1 FNKLSISELKKVL
14 FAFHSDERG
23 SLLKFLQKWAV
34 VEISELTEPNVIE
47 TFPGLKPAD
56 SERLND
62 LVALTSQIDFAINFL
77 KPYEQKKPALS
88 FMTPKEMESTEDLQK
103 LAKKYNISKAIE
115 TANRLNREIAENK
128 NQIVKLESSANVLTP
143 WLSIKSPIADLMD
156 TKNVY
161 QTLFMIYK
169 MPCEKIKEELDKAGD
184 THTIT
189 FVHEGT
195 NYSYCHFACL
205 KADRPA
211 YEEVLAL
218 IEAEKDALPETTG
231 TFMHALKKI
240 EKEIAKLEK
249 KGEKLE
255 KEAESLASD
264 MEKLKSLYDH
274 YTIEKEREEA
284 MEALRISANVS
295 YMEGWVPAAVL
306 PDLEKAIKEK
316 LPFVEVVEFPPSE
329 DDQPPILLE
338 TNERVV
344 DPFQLITE
352 LYGMPDPKEVDPTP
366 LLTPFFAVFFGL
378 CLTDAGY
385 GLVMIGLVLFIML
398 KFKNTLGKTKLVR
411 LLLYGSI
418 STVVLGA
425 LAGGWFG
432 IDITMLPDT
441 SPVKKFIELFK
452 AFDPITDTL
461 TFMKLC
467 IFLGFIQINFGVM
480 VRMYKNIR
488 KGAYVDAF
496 MVQLGW
502 IVFLNSAAVLVANFM
517 GGGTLPVWATKTAT
531 VTIILAI
538 GSIILFAD
546 RESNNIIIRILWG
559 VYAIYGSTSY
569 MGDLLSYLRLLALG
583 LSTGV
588 IGMVVN
594 LLAMQAKGIPYIGF
608 VFGALIL
615 IGGHSFNIAVNAL
628 GAFVHT
634 TRLQY
639 VEFFSKFYDGGGRA
653 FKPFGVK
660 PKYVLLKEER
670 K

>member
-1 FNKLSISELKKVL
+1 M
-14 FAFHSDERG
+14 FAFHSDERS
-23 SLLKFLQKWAV
+23 SLLKLLQKWSV
-34 VEISELTEPNVIE
+34 VEISELTEPNVLE
-47 TFPGLKPAD
+47 TFPELTPAD

-77 KPYEQKKPALS
+77 KPYEQKKPALA
-88 FMTPKEMESTEDLQK
+88 FLTPKEMESTEDLVS
-103 LAKKYNISKAIE
+103 LAKKYNVQKAID
-115 TANRLNREIAENK
+115 AVNRLNREITENS
-128 NQIVKLESSANVLTP
+128 NQITKLESSANVLKP
-143 WLSIKSPIADLMD
+143 WLTIKAPIADLMD

-169 MPCEKIKEELDKAGD
+169 MPCEIIREELDKAGD
-184 THTIT
+184 THVIT

-195 NYSYCHFACL
+195 NYSYCHFACH

-211 YEEVLAL
+211 YEEALAA
-218 IEAEKDALPETTG
+218 IEAEKETLPETSG
-231 TFMHALKKI
+231 TFKDALRKV
-240 EKEIAKLEK
+240 EKEIASLKK
-249 KGEKLE
+249 KGEKF
-255 KEAESLASD
+255 KAEAESLASD
-264 MEKLKSLYDH
+264 MDKLKALYDH

-284 MEALRISANVS
+284 MEALRSSANVS
-295 YMEGWVPAAVL
+295 YMEGWVPAAIL
-306 PDLEKAIKEK
+306 PDLERAVKEK
-316 LPFVEVVEFPPSE
+316 LSFVEIVEFPPSE
-329 DDQPPILLE
+329 DDKPPILLE
-338 TNERVV
+338 SKERVV
-344 DPFQLITE
+344 SPFQLITE

-385 GLVMIGLVLFIML
+385 GLVLVGLVLFIML

-418 STVVLGA
+418 MTVVLGA

-432 IDITMLPDT
+432 IDINMLSDD
-441 SPVKKFIELFK
+441 SPVKTFIEMFK

-467 IFLGFIQINFGVM
+467 IILGFIQINFGVM
-480 VRMYKNIR
+480 IRMYKNIR
-488 KGAYVDAF
+488 KGAYTDAF
-496 MVQLGW
+496 LVQLGW
-502 IVFLNSAAVLVANFM
+502 IVFLNSAAVLVVNFM
-517 GGGTLPVWATKTAT
+517 GGGILPVWATKTAT
-531 VTIILAI
+531 VTILLAI
-538 GSIILFAD
+538 ASIIFFAD
-546 RESNNIIIRILWG
+546 RESNNIIIRVLWG

-594 LLAMQAKGIPYIGF
+594 LLAVQAKAIPYIGF
-608 VFGALIL
+608 VLGALIL

-670 K
+670 R